1 MAKEQRLV
9 RFSGNVQGVGFRYT
23 ACRLAEGFDITGYA
37 QNLPDGRVECLIEAE
52 KREID
57 AFIQALTDRMA
68 GYIRQTTQQTAPAD
82 GSYRSF
88 DVKFSG
94 GGF

>member
-1 MAKEQRLV
+1 MAQEQRLV

-23 ACRLAEGFDITGYA
+23 ACRLAEGFDVTGYV
-37 QNLPDGRVECLIEAE
+37 QNLSDGRVECLIEGRKE
-52 KREID
+52 EID
-57 AFIQALTDRMA
+57 AFVQALSHRMA

-88 DVKFSG
+88 GVKFSG
-94 GGF
+94 GFI